1 MVEQEL
7 LFKQK
12 LPIKVLSG
20 GPEIL
25 QKLLLLILLAPA
37 PDFLLLIPLRWNT
50 ARWRSTER
58 ANTRVR
64 FVEGSCTV
72 QAIFGLPVSYTAET
86 MSLFSL
92 YSVGSFLPPRR
103 FYADGVKIK
112 ALRGRGRGESCK
124 AA

>member
-37 PDFLLLIPLRWNT
+37 PDFLLLMLLRWNT
-50 ARWRSTER
+50 GRREGRER
-58 ANTRVR
+58 
-64 FVEGSCTV
+64 G
-72 QAIFGLPVSYTAET
+72 
-86 MSLFSL
+86 SLFSMVTEWNRERM
-92 YSVGSFLPPRR
+92 SMNSFPEFISLSGPADCDGEGGRR
-103 FYADGVKIK
+103 RVLKGDQAG
-112 ALRGRGRGESCK
+112 
-124 AA
+124 